1 MKKSI
6 YILFCFFMFLL
17 LINPSQSNALPSIK
31 HCEQLEPTAARPAC
45 EAAALGQSLIQ
56 SVSPISAETV
66 STPDQSDDP
75 RNIMNSESVDFNKET
90 LQLHKRIAE
99 LENLLTE
106 ANTKNSDLEGKLA
119 NAVSPTVYAELEQQ
133 YKNIQNDI
141 RDAKTQAEK
150 TRLALEA
157 NIESLRAQLAIKTNK
172 IVKLRQVADGLY
184 NQQQKLT
191 QNGKDPYDK
200 FTVIRKKYYDDMME
214 TIKLTC
220 NPHTDQKYVKTA
232 CILGEVDT
240 SINYGE

>member
-1 MKKSI
+1 MVKPELYDDAVRLYKE
-6 YILFCFFMFLL
+6 
-17 LINPSQSNALPSIK
+17 SQA
-31 HCEQLEPTAARPAC
+31 Q
-45 EAAALGQSLIQ
+45 
-56 SVSPISAETV
+56 
-66 STPDQSDDP
+66 
-75 RNIMNSESVDFNKET
+75 
-90 LQLHKRIAE
+90 
-99 LENLLTE
+99 LTE

-119 NAVSPTVYAELEQQ
+119 NAVSPTVYDEMVQQ

-191 QNGKDPYDK
+191 RNGKDPYDES
-200 FTVIRKKYYDDMME
+200 TVIRMKYYDDMME

-220 NPHTDQKYVKTA
+220 NPHTDQKYVKTS
-232 CILGEVDT
+232 CILAEVDGQ
-240 SINYGE
+240 INYGE